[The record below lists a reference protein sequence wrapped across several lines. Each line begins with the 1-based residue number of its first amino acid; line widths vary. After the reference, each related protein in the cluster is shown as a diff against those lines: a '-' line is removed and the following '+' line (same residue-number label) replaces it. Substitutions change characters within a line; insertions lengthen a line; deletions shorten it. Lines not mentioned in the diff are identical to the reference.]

1 VDNKITTLS
10 RRVCGVAQLLP
21 LEGMVAQWCA
31 RATTTNG
38 RDAHFTLDFRRD
50 RQPFDRFE
58 MDSRLLSEFRVP
70 SKVEGDACPTTT
82 NRDRRPFDKLRV
94 PSKVEGD
101 ACPTNTLD
109 HGRALTCSHLAT
121 SQSHSL
127 TWLST
132 YHQPAGPSLKLTCRS
147 FGTSRGW
154 PLAIPSAGPVAG
166 AGIAGGDG
174 GAALSLVGTAV
185 PAVRDLGF
193 GGLGTARPTTVDN
206 TRGRLGTL
214 RRRSEQAARPTTS
227 KQTGETPVSLWQTG
241 TGKMPVSRQQT
252 ATGETPV
259 SLRQTGTG
267 KMPVL
272 LFPAGNRRQPEVWI
286 A

>member
-1 VDNKITTLS
+1 M
-10 RRVCGVAQLLP
+10 P

-127 TWLST
+127 TRLSRT
-132 YHQPAGPSLKLTCRS
+132 TTTANLDLTLTCRS
-147 FGTSRGW
+147 SVTSSAW
-154 PLAIPSAGPVAG
+154 QSEMASAGPVAG
-166 AGIAGGDG
+166 AGVPVG
-174 GAALSLVGTAV
+174 GAELSLVGRGV

-193 GGLGTARPTTVDN
+193 GGLGTARPTGGIRGAELSWVGTAVPTVRDLGFGGLG
-206 TRGRLGTL
+206 TARPTGGIQDAELSWVGRGVPTAPLAVDKTHSGLRTL
-214 RRRSEQAARPTTS
+214 RRRSERTARPTTAVFR
-227 KQTGETPVSLWQTG
+227 TLPVGW
-241 TGKMPVSRQQT
+241 
-252 ATGETPV
+252 
-259 SLRQTGTG
+259 
-267 KMPVL
+267 
-272 LFPAGNRRQPEVWI
+272 RQPEVWI
-286 A
+286 V

>member
-1 VDNKITTLS
+1 MDNKITTLS

-58 MDSRLLSEFRVP
+58 MDSRLLSEFW
-70 SKVEGDACPTTT
+70 
-82 NRDRRPFDKLRV
+82 V

-214 RRRSEQAARPTTS
+214 RRRSEQAARPT
-227 KQTGETPVSLWQTG
+227 GATP
-241 TGKMPVSRQQT
+241 
-252 ATGETPV
+252 A
-259 SLRQTGTG
+259 
-267 KMPVL
+267 
-272 LFPAGNRRQPEVWI
+272 
-286 A
+286 

>member
-70 SKVEGDACPTTT
+70 SKVEGDVCPTTI
-82 NRDRRPFDKLRV
+82 
-94 PSKVEGD
+94 
-101 ACPTNTLD
+101 LD
-109 HGRALTCSHLAT
+109 HGRATTHSHLAT
-121 SQSHSL
+121 SQSQSL
-127 TWLST
+127 TWLSS
-132 YHQPAGPSLKLTCRS
+132 YHQPAGLSLNLTCRS

-166 AGIAGGDG
+166 AGIPVGDAG
-174 GAALSLVGTAV
+174 ALMSLVGTAV
-185 PAVRDLGF
+185 PAVRELGF
-193 GGLGTARPTTVDN
+193 GGLGTARPTAVDK
-206 TRGRLGTL
+206 TRGGLGTL
-214 RRRSEQAARPTTS
+214 RRRSEQAARPTTAVFR
-227 KQTGETPVSLWQTG
+227 TLPVGW
-241 TGKMPVSRQQT
+241 
-252 ATGETPV
+252 
-259 SLRQTGTG
+259 
-267 KMPVL
+267 
-272 LFPAGNRRQPEVWI
+272 RQPEVWI